1 MTGPTPKLPSAGGS
15 YTRDAKGK
23 LKQSQAPTKPA
34 PTGTAKH
41 AATDPNVA
49 KPAQQEG

>member
-1 MTGPTPKLPSAGGS
+1 MTGPIPKLPSAGGS

-34 PTGTAKH
+34 VPGAVKPTAPEPQ
-41 AATDPNVA
+41 AA
-49 KPAQQEG
+49 KPAREEG